1 MSDSSR
7 RPPADEAPRSPKG
20 TYDVLPPASARWEAL
35 LARFAMLAERFGFG
49 LAHTPIFEEARVFRR
64 GIGEGSEIVGKEMY
78 EFEDR
83 SGRRLALRP
92 EGTASIVRAFVQ
104 HRPTVP
110 WRVWYF
116 TPAFRYEQPQAG
128 RNRQHH
134 QVGVEVLGTDD
145 PDIDVEVIALAS
157 DFYAQLG
164 LRAVTLKINSMGDAA
179 CRPAYL
185 DALRGH
191 LAAHAAELCGEHAPR
206 WEQNPL
212 RVLDCKQPAC
222 RAATESAPAL
232 TDHLCQPCAEHF
244 ARVVDGLDAAGIAW
258 TLDRRLVRGFDY
270 YTRTI
275 FEFASTSLDS
285 ANDAIGG
292 GGRYDG
298 LVELLGGPKTSGIGF
313 GSGVER
319 LLLACDAEGT
329 FAVPEQAPEVFV
341 VDVTGGTAAR
351 DLVLALRRS
360 GLRAERSYDAR
371 SMKAQ
376 LKAADRSGA
385 PVALIIGDAEAAAG
399 SVTIRDLRD
408 GTQLTESRAAVLERA
423 GATGRVLLE
432 ER

>member
-1 MSDSSR
+1 MSDAPR

-20 TYDVLPPASARWEAL
+20 THDVLPPESARWEAL
-35 LARFAMLAERFGFG
+35 IALYATLAERSGFG

-64 GIGEGSEIVGKEMY
+64 GIGEDSEIVGKEMY

-104 HRPTVP
+104 HRPPVP

-145 PDIDVEVIALAS
+145 PDIDVEVIALAN
-157 DFYAQLG
+157 DFYAALG

-179 CRPAYL
+179 CRPGYL
-185 DALRGH
+185 DALRSH
-191 LAAHAAELCGEHAPR
+191 LAAHAADLCGEHAAR

-212 RVLDCKQPAC
+212 RVLDCKKPAC
-222 RAATESAPAL
+222 QAATEAAPAL

-258 TLDRRLVRGFDY
+258 TLHRRLVRGFDY

-275 FEFASTSLDS
+275 FEFAASLDS

-298 LVELLGGPKTSGIGF
+298 LVELLGGPPTSGIGF

-319 LLLACDAEGT
+319 LLLACDAEG
-329 FAVPEQAPEVFV
+329 ALQIPEQAADVFV
-341 VDVTGGTAAR
+341 VDVTGGAAAR

-360 GLRAERSYDAR
+360 GVRAERSYDAR

-385 PVALIIGDAEAAAG
+385 PVALIIGEAEAAAA

-408 GTQLTESRAAVLERA
+408 GTQLTESRAAVLERTA
-423 GATGRVLLE
+423 ATGRVLME
-432 ER
+432 GR